1 MKIQQLLESTEQ
13 IDQQKF
19 RKWKQLVNMSTAEL
33 QKFIN
38 SDLGKEAGLDRKEAK
53 QSGGIRRGRDSAR
66 AIIRMR
72 SKPFSSWTAADK
84 EWMNRQIS
92 FISRMTGNRGP
103 LLDEKGRPTR
113 KLTSLWIW
121 GNVPRGLKP
130 SKFT

>member
-1 MKIQQLLESTEQ
+1 MKILQLLESTEQ
-13 IDQQKF
+13 LDQQKY
-19 RKWKQLVNMSTAEL
+19 RKWKELVNMSTAEL
-33 QKFIN
+33 QKFID
-38 SDLGKEAGLDRKEAK
+38 SDLGKEAGLDRIEAK

-66 AIIRMR
+66 AILRMR
-72 SKPFSSWTAADK
+72 SKPFSSWTTSDK

-103 LLDEKGRPTR
+103 LIDEKSRPTR

-130 SKFT
+130 SKYL